1 MEFQTEHHH
10 QNKYLSLFVLRNTW
24 QLILSKVTVF
34 QLLFLRNE
42 FLCMYN
48 FIDFVFIL
56 GTATYICCCFRQY
69 ISISLIECK
78 CLISSTLFAQD
89 KM

>member
-42 FLCMYN
+42 F
-48 FIDFVFIL
+48 
-56 GTATYICCCFRQY
+56 AR
-69 ISISLIECK
+69 IEGRHAAP
-78 CLISSTLFAQD
+78 SVNVG
-89 KM
+89 